1 MTSPTTA
8 AGGAPAPA
16 RASQTAPSPSN
27 PSQSGPSQSGQ
38 SRSGAAT
45 ATDTT
50 VIPIIMAVALGH
62 MLNDLMQSLI
72 SASYPLLKTNLAL
85 TFTQIGIVTFV
96 FQGTSSIL
104 QPLVG
109 FYTDRRPLP
118 YAMAAA
124 MAATGLGLL
133 SLAFAQSY
141 GMVLVSVALIGLGS
155 AVFHPEASRIARL
168 AGGKRPGFA
177 QSMFQVGGNFGT
189 SLGPLAAAFVVMA
202 RGQTS
207 ISWFMGVALVA
218 MVLLFTVGRWY
229 VAEGAGRAKA
239 RRAGAPSAL
248 PKATVG
254 KGMGLVFLL
263 MFSKNFYLASFTTYF
278 TFYLMAKFGVSADAG
293 QVGLFLFL
301 AGVALGTM
309 IGGPIGDRIGR
320 RKVILVSIL
329 GTLPFAVALPWMG
342 LYGAIAMAV
351 CAGIVIAS
359 AFPAMVVYAQDL
371 LPQHTGMVAGL
382 MFGVSFGLGAIGAAC
397 LGALADAIGIVNVYH
412 ICAFLPAIG
421 LLAMFL
427 PEPK

>member
-1 MTSPTTA
+1 MVARISLPFAGLSMTSPTTA
-8 AGGAPAPA
+8 AAGAPA
-16 RASQTAPSPSN
+16 R
-27 PSQSGPSQSGQ
+27 
-38 SRSGAAT
+38 

-50 VIPIIMAVALGH
+50 VVPIILAVALGH

-96 FQGTSSIL
+96 FQGVSSIL

-124 MAATGLGLL
+124 MGATGLGLL
-133 SLAFAQSY
+133 SLAFAQTY
-141 GMVLVSVALIGLGS
+141 GMVLLSVALIGLGS

-202 RGQTS
+202 RGQAS
-207 ISWFMGVALVA
+207 ISWFIGVALVA
-218 MVLLFTVGRWY
+218 MVLLFAVGRWY

-239 RRAGAPSAL
+239 RRAAAPSSL
-248 PKATVG
+248 PKATVS
-254 KGMGLVFLL
+254 KGLGLVFLL
-263 MFSKNFYLASFTTYF
+263 MFSKNFYLAAFTTYF
-278 TFYLMAKFGVSADAG
+278 TFYLMEKFSVSADMG
-293 QVGLFLFL
+293 QVGLFLYL
-301 AGVALGTM
+301 AAVAVGTI

-329 GTLPFAVALPWMG
+329 GTLPFALLLPWMG
-342 LYGAIAMAV
+342 LYGTIAMAICGGLV
-351 CAGIVIAS
+351 LAS

-371 LPQHTGMVAGL
+371 LPQHTGTVAGL
-382 MFGVSFGLGAIGAAC
+382 MFGVSFGLGAIGAAL
-397 LGALADAIGIVNVYH
+397 LGVLADAIGIINVYH

-427 PEPK
+427 PEPR